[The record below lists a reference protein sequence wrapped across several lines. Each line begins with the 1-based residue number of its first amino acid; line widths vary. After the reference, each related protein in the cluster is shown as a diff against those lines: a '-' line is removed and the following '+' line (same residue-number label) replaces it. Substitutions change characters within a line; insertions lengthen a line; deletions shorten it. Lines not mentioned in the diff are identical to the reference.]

1 MIMDKMKVRENS
13 LEKGI
18 REYRSAA
25 ETMERVKIVID
36 TSMYIQLFSVPV
48 LNDLE
53 ELRERV
59 EELQAKFRRAV
70 LWRRKELTRLMVSK
84 KDKDA
89 LRAEMSQN

>member
-1 MIMDKMKVRENS
+1 MKVRENS
-13 LEKGI
+13 LAKGI

-25 ETMERVKIVID
+25 EAMESVKVVID
-36 TSMYIQLFSVPV
+36 TSMETQLLSIPV
-48 LNDLE
+48 LKDLE

-59 EELQAKFRRAV
+59 EELRAKFRRAM

>member
-1 MIMDKMKVRENS
+1 MEEWKVKEKS
-13 LEKGI
+13 LAKGI
-18 REYRSAA
+18 SEYRSAA
-25 ETMERVKIVID
+25 EAMESVKVVIGSALERD
-36 TSMYIQLFSVPV
+36 EFYGPILK
-48 LNDLE
+48 DLE